1 MLGMISNSTLVIGYY
16 HGLILRG
23 IDADQL
29 IEEMLSTDLLTAHEQ
44 NYILSGHSLHHRNWL
59 LLEHVRHLDSQ
70 SLLVFS
76 ELVQDMWPQI
86 GLQLI
91 AGSYS

>member
-1 MLGMISNSTLVIGYY
+1 MISSSTLVIGYY
-16 HGLILRG
+16 HGLLLRE
-23 IDADQL
+23 IDADL
-29 IEEMLSTDLLTAHEQ
+29 LLEEMLSADLLTAHEQ

-76 ELVQDMWPQI
+76 GLVQDMWPQI
-86 GLQLI
+86 GFQLI
-91 AGSYS
+91 AGTYL